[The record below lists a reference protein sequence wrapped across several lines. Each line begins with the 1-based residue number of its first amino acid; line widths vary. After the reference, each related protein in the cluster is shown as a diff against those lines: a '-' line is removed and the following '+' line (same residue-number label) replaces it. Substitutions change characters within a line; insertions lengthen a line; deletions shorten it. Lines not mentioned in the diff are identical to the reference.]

1 MMKFGNIAS
10 ACALLAAAISMASCA
25 QPAGYRAAGS
35 AGSDFARDYEN
46 CQRQV
51 TEMQG
56 PMAPYTS
63 GFGAS
68 SPGPSP
74 PNGEALFRSR
84 EDRAQGMDSC
94 LAGHG
99 W

>member
-1 MMKFGNIAS
+1 MRLGNFAS
-10 ACALLAAAISMASCA
+10 ASALLAAAISMASCA
-25 QPAGYRAAGS
+25 QLAGYRETGATR
-35 AGSDFARDYEN
+35 SDLARDYED
-46 CQRQV
+46 CQSQV
-51 TEMQG
+51 AAMQG

-63 GFGAS
+63 GFGAWGR
-68 SPGPSP
+68 GPSP

-94 LAGHG
+94 LAAHG

>member
-1 MMKFGNIAS
+1 MRLRHVAWVS
-10 ACALLAAAISMASCA
+10 VLLAAAFSV
-25 QPAGYRAAGS
+25 AGCLHAPDYYRTGAT
-35 AGSDFARDYEN
+35 GSDLARDDWD
-46 CQRQV
+46 CRRHV
-51 TEMQG
+51 AAMQG

-84 EDRAQGMDSC
+84 EDQAEGMRSC
-94 LAGHG
+94 LGGHG

>member
-1 MMKFGNIAS
+1 MRLRHVAWAS
-10 ACALLAAAISMASCA
+10 AFLAAAFSVASCLHA
-25 QPAGYRAAGS
+25 PGHDRTGAT
-35 AGSDFARDYEN
+35 GSDLARDDWDCRRN
-46 CQRQV
+46 V
-51 TEMQG
+51 AAMQG

>member
-1 MMKFGNIAS
+1 MRLGNVAAAS
-10 ACALLAAAISMASCA
+10 ALLAAAISMASCA
-25 QPAGYRAAGS
+25 QPPDYHKAGTS
-35 AGSDFARDYEN
+35 QPDLARDYWD
-46 CQRQV
+46 CQR
-51 TEMQG
+51 EGARMQG
-56 PMAPYTS
+56 PMAPYTR
-63 GFGAS
+63 GFGAA

-74 PNGEALFRSR
+74 PNAEALFRSR

>member
-1 MMKFGNIAS
+1 MTLGNVAAAS
-10 ACALLAAAISMASCA
+10 ALFAAAISMASCA
-25 QPAGYRAAGS
+25 QLAGYREAGTTRS
-35 AGSDFARDYEN
+35 GFARDYEN
-46 CQRQV
+46 CQRQFAE
-51 TEMQG
+51 TQG

-63 GFGAS
+63 GFGAWGR
-68 SPGPSP
+68 GPSP

-94 LAGHG
+94 LAAHG